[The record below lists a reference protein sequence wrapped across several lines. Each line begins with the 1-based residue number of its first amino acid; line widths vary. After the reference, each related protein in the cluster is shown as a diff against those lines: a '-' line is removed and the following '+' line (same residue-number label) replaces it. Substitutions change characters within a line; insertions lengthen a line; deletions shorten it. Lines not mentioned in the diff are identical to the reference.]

1 MADDFSY
8 SNIND
13 NESSTDKNENTGSAH
28 GLTIFTCSLFIIAE
42 MAGSG
47 ILALPK
53 AVSEAGWTGL
63 FLLIFCCLLS
73 LYCGVLLGNCW
84 MSVRSRNTRY
94 QIHVR
99 DPYPVI
105 GFEAAGKAGKII
117 VEICVLVTLFGVCVV
132 FLLLASQQISSLI
145 DSDIGGFTVKNEF
158 RLWVLICGFALLP
171 FTWLATPKDIWP
183 FAIAASACTI
193 LAAIFICVRTGM
205 YIHNHG
211 VLKYSEQSHTTAK
224 SLFNAFGT
232 IAFSFGGAS
241 VFPTFQADMRK
252 PSQFKYAASIAFI
265 FVLIMYIP
273 VSILPYLAF
282 GSSVNDDIL
291 RTLKELDGNGKIFVK
306 LAEALITFHLLFTL
320 IITINPITQQIEEYM
335 KLPHS
340 KYYYIIFLFLV
351 KQK

>member
-13 NESSTDKNENTGSAH
+13 SESSTDENEVTGSAR

-73 LYCGVLLGNCW
+73 LYCGILLGNCW
-84 MSVRSRNTRY
+84 MSVRTQNKRY
-94 QIHVR
+94 EGHVR

-105 GFEAAGKAGKII
+105 GFEAIGKPGKII

-145 DSDIGGFTVKNEF
+145 DTAIGGFTVKNEF
-158 RLWVLICGFALLP
+158 RLWILICGLALLP
-171 FTWLATPKDIWP
+171 FSWLATPKDIWP
-183 FAIAASACTI
+183 FAIAATVCTI
-193 LAAIFICVRTGM
+193 FAAIFICVRTGM
-205 YIHNHG
+205 YIHNHR
-211 VLKYSEQSHTTAK
+211 VLKYSEQSHTTAN
-224 SLFNAFGT
+224 SLFNSFGT

-273 VSILPYLAF
+273 VATLPYLAF
-282 GSSVNDDIL
+282 GPSVNDDVL
-291 RTLKELDGNGKIFVK
+291 RTLKGLGENGKIFVK

-320 IITINPITQQIEEYM
+320 VITLNPITQQIEEYM

-340 KYYYIIFLFLV
+340 RYHYIIFSFLV
-351 KQK
+351 TQR